1 MSQCRCKKIED
12 CNKDIEKFSNAE
24 TYLPNIR
31 EINRNVDSDLDAIV
45 TKCEYSF
52 TCNCMEEIKA
62 AIYRLTPPFKTSIED
77 VEQDKNKALFQL
89 RYDKNMYE
97 KEDKAWHEEQLAI
110 ARMNSVTKPASTQ
123 GGRR

>member
-1 MSQCRCKKIED
+1 
-12 CNKDIEKFSNAE
+12 
-24 TYLPNIR
+24 
-31 EINRNVDSDLDAIV
+31 
-45 TKCEYSF
+45 
-52 TCNCMEEIKA
+52 MEEIKT
-62 AIYRLTPPFKTSIED
+62 AIYKLTPPFKTSIED

>member
-1 MSQCRCKKIED
+1 MV
-12 CNKDIEKFSNAE
+12 NKLNVIKDVIGKLFHCHSGKQSKCPVVNFFIDIHN
-24 TYLPNIR
+24 
-31 EINRNVDSDLDAIV
+31 SDLDAIV

-77 VEQDKNKALFQL
+77 VEHDKNKALFQL